1 MQTASP
7 AAIQR
12 TPLHDAHVALSAK
25 LVEFGGWLMPV
36 QYGPILDEVRTV
48 RSTAGLFDL
57 SHMGRVV
64 VRGKDRV
71 AYLDR
76 ICTNF
81 VAKIPQGSIRYSLF
95 CKQDGMPIDD
105 LLVYQGAD
113 EVFLCVNASNTAVD
127 LAWMREHA
135 QGFDVAIEDQTQSLA
150 MIAVQGQESAAILQP
165 FCAGIELAKLGY
177 YKFGFGTVC
186 GIEGMRVSRTGY
198 TGELGYELYVP
209 RAKVVEVWNAVL
221 AAGAPRGLKPIGLG
235 ARDTLRLAAGMPLY
249 GHEIDARHDPV
260 SAGLSFG
267 VSFAPE
273 KGEWIGKAALSAI
286 AAAPRW
292 KLVGLRTDGPRV
304 PRQGHGVAIDGALV
318 GEVASGS
325 VSPTLD
331 TNIGTAFVPAS
342 VDEARAKVE
351 IDIKGKRQ
359 EASFCALPF
368 FSRTRK

>member
-1 MQTASP
+1 MTI
-7 AAIQR
+7 AAPSALQQ
-12 TPLHDAHVALSAK
+12 TPLHDIHVALSAK
-25 LVEFGGWLMPV
+25 LVEFGGWNMPV

-48 RSTAGLFDL
+48 RSSAGLFDL
-57 SHMGRVV
+57 SHMGRVL

-81 VAKIPQGSIRYSLF
+81 VAKIPQDAIRYSLF
-95 CKQDGMPIDD
+95 CKADGMPIDD
-105 LLVYQGAD
+105 LLVYKGAD

-135 QGFDVAIEDQTQSLA
+135 RGFDVEIVDQTGELA
-150 MIAVQGQESAAILQP
+150 MIAIQGQASAEILQP
-165 FCAGIELAKLGY
+165 LVQGLELAKLGY
-177 YKFGFGTVC
+177 YKFGFGDVC
-186 GIEGMRVSRTGY
+186 GIRGMRVSRTGY

-209 RAKVVEVWNAVL
+209 RAQVVAVWQAVM
-221 AAGAPRGLKPIGLG
+221 AAGAARGLKPIGLG
-235 ARDTLRLAAGMPLY
+235 ARDTLRLEAGMPLY
-249 GHEIDARHDPV
+249 GHEIDATHDPL

-273 KGEWIGKAALSAI
+273 KGDWIGKGALQALAARPA
-286 AAAPRW
+286 R
-292 KLVGLRTDGPRV
+292 KLVGIRTAGPRV
-304 PRQGHGVAIDGALV
+304 PRQGYGIAVDGVLV

-331 TNIGTAFVPAS
+331 TNIGTAYVPAS
-342 VDEARAKVE
+342 VDEAVAKVE
-351 IDIKGKRQ
+351 LDIKGKRQ